1 MSVTPGIMWG
11 GALSRPT
18 WRGRE
23 VVPAALFV
31 MLREM
36 GLAAIDIF
44 ARHVDQYGVGA
55 LREGLDSSGLH
66 CACFYIHGDLLA
78 GDDRQRREVDLA
90 FEHGVESALGLGAPR
105 CFTYGTQHTRE
116 GDEARAAYIE
126 RLREKAALVADA
138 GMALVIENAGLLVNT
153 PEHMLEVIDGAGD
166 AGLRLCPDT
175 GNFSVWGID
184 ELDAI
189 RRCLPWMAHIHL
201 KDLSPGS
208 VGDEAGRGVPEVLGR
223 GVTPI
228 AEIIALLDA
237 ERWPGVAAW
246 EPGPTDE
253 DGIEAGV
260 AELLRLTGR

>member
-23 VVPAALFV
+23 VVPVEFFA
-31 MLREM
+31 MLRAM
-36 GLAAIDIF
+36 GVEAIDIF

-55 LREGLDSSGLH
+55 LREGLDRSGLR
-66 CACFYIHGDLLA
+66 CGCFYIHGDLLA
-78 GDDRQRREVDLA
+78 QNEKQRREVDLA
-90 FEHGVESALGLGAPR
+90 FEHGIESALALGAPL
-105 CFTYGTQHTRE
+105 CFTHGSQHTRAGE
-116 GDEARAAYIE
+116 EARAAYIE

-153 PEHMLEVIDGAGD
+153 PEHMVEVIEGAGD

-175 GNFSVWGID
+175 GNFSVWGIH
-184 ELDAI
+184 EVGAI
-189 RRCLPWMAHIHL
+189 RRCLPSMAHIHL
-201 KDLSPGS
+201 KDLSPDS

-228 AEIIALLDA
+228 AEVIALLDA
-237 ERWPGVAAW
+237 EGWTGVAAW